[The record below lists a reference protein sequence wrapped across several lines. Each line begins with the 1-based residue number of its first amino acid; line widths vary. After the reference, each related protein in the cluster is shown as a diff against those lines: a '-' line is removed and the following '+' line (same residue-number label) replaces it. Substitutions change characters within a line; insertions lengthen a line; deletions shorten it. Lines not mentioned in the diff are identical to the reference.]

1 MFNSRTAEQHL
12 EDSKL
17 FRASV
22 WLNEQPTP
30 DFTLVTSVH
39 RSYPKIAMDAIPV
52 LADEKP
58 DLCRSVSDYGV
69 AKPDSCFSAGG
80 AVKYATEPE
89 A

>member
-1 MFNSRTAEQHL
+1 MFNSHAAEQHL

-22 WLNEQPTP
+22 WSNEQPTP

-39 RSYPKIAMDAIPV
+39 RSYPTIAMDAIPV
-52 LADEKP
+52 LADEEP

-69 AKPDSCFSAGG
+69 AKPDCCFLASDV
-80 AVKYATEPE
+80 VK
-89 A
+89 